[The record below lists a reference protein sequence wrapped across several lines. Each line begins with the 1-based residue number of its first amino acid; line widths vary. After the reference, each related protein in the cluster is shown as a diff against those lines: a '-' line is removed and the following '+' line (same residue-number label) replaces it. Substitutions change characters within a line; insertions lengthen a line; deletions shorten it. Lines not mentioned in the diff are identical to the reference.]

1 MVSSPSGSSS
11 NISMSYQSPMSLTH
25 CDGSTRSGSS
35 DSSIIKIMGGRH
47 NNQPEHPSHSRS
59 HGLKTLG
66 VTEDD
71 VRLAEKL
78 LEHISFYSINKAE
91 RILGYAAAR
100 MKREKALRLLGASE
114 DEVTVE
120 IPKVLGTLGVAGR
133 RRSYSEADFTAPAF
147 VVVRGSVGSYPRMSM
162 ERRLT
167 RNDTENRLGISYD
180 PMPQQRR
187 SKEVVRRRSSD
198 SDVSKKLLRSLR
210 LRKTQAKISPEVEL
224 LKARIG
230 MLERRLEQV
239 ELDRISSIA
248 S

>member
-1 MVSSPSGSSS
+1 
-11 NISMSYQSPMSLTH
+11 MSDQSPTSLTH
-25 CDGSTRSGSS
+25 CDGSTRSGS
-35 DSSIIKIMGGRH
+35 DSSNVKIMSGRH
-47 NNQPEHPSHSRS
+47 NNQPVQHASHSRS
-59 HGLKTLG
+59 HGLKKLG

-78 LEHISFYSINKAE
+78 LEQISFCSINKAE

-114 DEVTVE
+114 DEVAVE
-120 IPKVLGTLGVAGR
+120 VPKVLGSLGVAGR

-147 VVVRGSVGSYPRMSM
+147 VVVRGSVGSYPLVSM

-167 RNDTENRLGISYD
+167 RHDNENRRLSYD
-180 PMPQQRR
+180 PFFRQRR

-198 SDVSKKLLRSLR
+198 SDVPKNLVRSLR
-210 LRKTQAKISPEVEL
+210 KTNAKISPEIEL
-224 LKARIG
+224 LKAQIT

-239 ELDRISSIA
+239 ELNRQTSIA
-248 S
+248 SRS

>member
-1 MVSSPSGSSS
+1 MSG
-11 NISMSYQSPMSLTH
+11 YQSPTSLSN
-25 CDGSTRSGSS
+25 CDGSTRSGST
-35 DSSIIKIMGGRH
+35 DSSIIKIMSGRH
-47 NNQPEHPSHSRS
+47 TNQPEQHASHSRS
-59 HGLKTLG
+59 HGLKKLG

-78 LEHISFYSINKAE
+78 LEQISFCSINKAE

-100 MKREKALRLLGASE
+100 MKREKALRLLGATE

-120 IPKVLGTLGVAGR
+120 IPKVLGSLGVAGR

-147 VVVRGSVGSYPRMSM
+147 VVVRGTAGSYPRMSM

-167 RNDTENRLGISYD
+167 RRDTENRRSSYD
-180 PMPQQRR
+180 SMQQQRR

-198 SDVSKKLLRSLR
+198 SDVPRNLVRT
-210 LRKTQAKISPEVEL
+210 LRKRQAKISPEVEL
-224 LKARIG
+224 LKAQIA

-239 ELDRISSIA
+239 ELDRKPIIA
-248 S
+248 SRS